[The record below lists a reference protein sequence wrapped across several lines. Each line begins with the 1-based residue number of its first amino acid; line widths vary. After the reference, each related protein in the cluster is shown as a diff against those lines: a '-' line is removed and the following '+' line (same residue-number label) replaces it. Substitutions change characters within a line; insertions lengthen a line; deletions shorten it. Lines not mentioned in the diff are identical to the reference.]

1 MSPIAPAPILPGMP
15 LLEIMVDL
23 VQHGLGDMLAVTDV
37 SPDGGMSV
45 TWNLDS
51 KLGQIG
57 ALLDEACECDGTADQ
72 LDENPTLYAA
82 HAKRLRA
89 DAKRARADA
98 RALCDGLSEDEKVAV
113 SYIGG
118 PKLKGFVLMGIDP

>member
-1 MSPIAPAPILPGMP
+1 MP

-23 VQHGLGDMLAVTDV
+23 VQHGLGNMLAVTDV

-57 ALLDEACECDGTADQ
+57 ALLDEACECDGKADD
-72 LDENPTLYAA
+72 LDESPTLSTLYAA
-82 HAKRLRA
+82 DVERLRA
-89 DAKRARADA
+89 AAKRARADA

-118 PKLKGFVLMGIDP
+118 PKLKGFVLVGIDP